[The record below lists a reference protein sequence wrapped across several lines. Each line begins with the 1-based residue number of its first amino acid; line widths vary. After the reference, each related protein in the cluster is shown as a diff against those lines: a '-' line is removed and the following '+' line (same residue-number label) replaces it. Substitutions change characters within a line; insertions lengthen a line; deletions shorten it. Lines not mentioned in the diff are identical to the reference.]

1 MQILTKLQLLIFIIL
16 ISCNKEK
23 IEGNT
28 YISFNLDNII
38 LTSKASAKDS
48 LIFIE
53 LSIKNQ
59 NPTDTFWIPIS
70 QWEIDGVFEEQGSLS
85 KGFPKEDYV
94 VNYFIISPKDS
105 TLISMLDKAPGPI
118 YDSFPKLWQIEPNT
132 QKRIKV
138 KFKLPNHLKEN
149 IDFELLTYIPI
160 TSNLNLNKLY
170 LQIPFVKDNSSLF
183 ISDELELS
191 FNSINGLSRPWLN
204 YQSSTVKIDSIYDSK
219 IIETIKKESVRS
231 TDIIN
236 NLVKT
241 KYNDIWDNYNGLQ
254 ENIYS
259 SNLQIVSKYFQ
270 TYYGLKIINTFQ
282 QRLKCSCEIEWDH

>member
-1 MQILTKLQLLIFIIL
+1 
-16 ISCNKEK
+16 
-23 IEGNT
+23 
-28 YISFNLDNII
+28 
-38 LTSKASAKDS
+38 
-48 LIFIE
+48 
-53 LSIKNQ
+53 
-59 NPTDTFWIPIS
+59 
-70 QWEIDGVFEEQGSLS
+70 
-85 KGFPKEDYV
+85 
-94 VNYFIISPKDS
+94 
-105 TLISMLDKAPGPI
+105 
-118 YDSFPKLWQIEPNT
+118 
-132 QKRIKV
+132 
-138 KFKLPNHLKEN
+138 
-149 IDFELLTYIPI
+149 
-160 TSNLNLNKLY
+160 LNKLY